1 MGKSRIFIAGV
12 FIFCLLGAVTGAWAF
27 TQSRAAAQTAL
38 LAKINAGCENPDAA
52 CAALL
57 NQLEPGE

>member
-1 MGKSRIFIAGV
+1 MSKNRFLIAGV
-12 FIFCLLGAVTGAWAF
+12 FIFCLMGAVTGAWAF

-38 LAKINAGCENPDAA
+38 LAKIDSGCENPDAA

-57 NQLEPGE
+57 NQLEPGT